1 MPEGLGGVA
10 VTGIGVISAAGAGVA
25 ALASVQRQAKG
36 LAVEGACEA
45 LDTGLELPVCHV
57 DNDFLEDE
65 CMELACGRFPNRTCA
80 LLFRA
85 SVDALRMAG
94 ITTFSSIQGI
104 RVGISV
110 GTTVGATFNNESCY
124 FDWKDNGRIDLEY
137 IYQFH
142 ESNLALWLHSVLGT
156 SGPSVVVANACSSG
170 TDAIG
175 IAYQW
180 IRDGRCDMAVAGGAD
195 ELSRI
200 ALNGFNSLQLTSS
213 EPAMPFDVNR
223 NGLNLGEGA
232 GVLVLEDKD
241 RVNIRNV
248 SPVAFVLGYGASSD
262 AWHPTAPEPEG
273 RGLQS
278 ALKDALREAHLTPS
292 CISVINAHGTGTR
305 ANDAAEARA
314 ISAVFK
320 DVRPPVYSIKG
331 LLGHTLG
338 AAGGIE
344 AVSLIQ
350 TLKDR
355 MVLGTPGCREPEY
368 EDIAIAS
375 EGWEKEISG
384 PIGISQSLAFGG
396 GNSALVIEGC

>member
-1 MPEGLGGVA
+1 
-10 VTGIGVISAAGAGVA
+10 
-25 ALASVQRQAKG
+25 
-36 LAVEGACEA
+36 
-45 LDTGLELPVCHV
+45 
-57 DNDFLEDE
+57 
-65 CMELACGRFPNRTCA
+65 
-80 LLFRA
+80 
-85 SVDALRMAG
+85 MAG
-94 ITTFSSIQGI
+94 FTTFSSIQGM

-124 FDWKDNGRIDLEY
+124 FDWKDCGRIDREY
-137 IYQFH
+137 IYLFH

-156 SGPSVVVANACSSG
+156 RGPSMVVANACSSG

-175 IAYQW
+175 VAYQW

-223 NGLNLGEGA
+223 SGLNLGEGA
-232 GVLVLEDKD
+232 GMLVLENKASVHAGNA
-241 RVNIRNV
+241 R
-248 SPVAFVLGYGASSD
+248 PVAFVLGYGASSD

-273 RGLQS
+273 NGLQS
-278 ALKDALREAHLTPS
+278 ALKGALKEARLAPS
-292 CISVINAHGTGTR
+292 RISVVNAHGTGTR

-314 ISAVFK
+314 IRAVFQES
-320 DVRPPVYSIKG
+320 RPPVYSIKG

-350 TLKDR
+350 TLRER
-355 MVLGTPGCREPEY
+355 MVLGTPGCRHPEY
-368 EDIAIAS
+368 EDITIAP
-375 EGWEKEISG
+375 EGWGKGISG
-384 PIGISQSLAFGG
+384 AIGVSQSLAFGG
-396 GNSALVIEGC
+396 GNSALVIEAC